1 MKTKMNYKFVIIC
14 TVFALFSIGVS
25 AQDAPN
31 LMDDEI
37 ASVAVTANQIDI
49 DYAKVALKRSKNKE
63 VIDFANTM
71 SADHKAV
78 INQAVNL
85 VTKLGVT
92 PKDNAVSQSLMKQA
106 KETLNKLENVDK
118 KEFDKTY
125 IDNEV
130 AYHQAVIEAV
140 TSLLIPQAK
149 NNELKDLLEAVVP
162 ALEAHLAHAK
172 MAQSKIHKS

>member
-1 MKTKMNYKFVIIC
+1 MKTKMNYKFVIVC
-14 TVFALFSIGVS
+14 TVFAMFSVGIF
-25 AQDAPN
+25 AQDSPK
-31 LMDDEI
+31 LMDNEI

-71 SADHKAV
+71 STDHLAI
-78 INQAVNL
+78 INQAVKL

-106 KETLNKLENVDK
+106 KQTLAKLEKVDK
-118 KEFDKTY
+118 KDFDKTY

-130 AYHQAVIEAV
+130 VYHQAVIDTV
-140 TSLLIPQAK
+140 KNLLIPQAK
-149 NNELKDLLEAVVP
+149 NQELKDLLETVMP
-162 ALEAHLAHAK
+162 ALEAHLEHAK
-172 MAQSKIHKS
+172 MVQG